1 MLSQFNRYRLPCD
14 SLKSGPVAKPPDT
27 RDEIY
32 GLRGRADFEGFI
44 SAGARKVI

>member
-14 SLKSGPVAKPPDT
+14 SLKSGSVAEPPDT
-27 RDEIY
+27 REEIY
-32 GLRGRADFEGFI
+32 GLRGRADFEGFV